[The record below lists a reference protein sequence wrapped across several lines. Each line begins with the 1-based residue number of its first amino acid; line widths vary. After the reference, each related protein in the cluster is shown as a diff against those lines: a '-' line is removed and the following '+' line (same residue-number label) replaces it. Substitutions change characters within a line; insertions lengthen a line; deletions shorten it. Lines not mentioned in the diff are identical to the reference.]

1 MPLVFTFGKTDS
13 FSFDRMRDD
22 HGGLIGIS
30 RCFDTLESGENLG
43 EIVPIDLQATPT
55 EAFEY
60 SPEINPRPW
69 IFAIATMLLVNRQN
83 PTELLEP
90 IPVQNCRQI
99 AQLISRRDV
108 QGFPNHA
115 FLKFAIAHHHKRVK
129 LLATQTCAKR
139 HPQTD

>member
-1 MPLVFTFGKTDS
+1 MPLVFTFRKTDS
-13 FSFDRMRDD
+13 FSFDSMRDD

-30 RCFDTLESGENLG
+30 RCFHTLESGENLG
-43 EIVPIDLQATPT
+43 VIVPIDLQATPP

-60 SPEINPRPW
+60 PPEINPRPR
-69 IFAIATMLLVNRQN
+69 ILAIATMLLVDCQD

-90 IPVQNCRQI
+90 IPVQNCRQV

-115 FLKFAIAHHHKRVK
+115 FLKFAVAHHHKGVK
-129 LLATQTCAKR
+129 LFAT
-139 HPQTD
+139 